1 MTRTELSAAEAAADL
16 GPEGARKWIS
26 DLTDAQCLEIDYDW
40 PFWRR
45 PDQAPPA
52 GNWRVW
58 LVMAGRGFGKT
69 RSGAE
74 WVRAIAE
81 ADGAARIAL
90 VGASIDEARRIM
102 VEGESGLLNI
112 SHPDRRPLF
121 EPSLK
126 RVRWESG
133 AVAHLYSA
141 AEPEGLRG
149 PEHSHAWADEVGKWP
164 NAVDAWDML
173 AMTMRLGP
181 DPRIAATTTPRP
193 VPLIRR
199 LLKEDGVALSRGR
212 MAANRANLADSFRIA
227 MRSVYGGTRL
237 GRQEL
242 RGELIEDLEGALW
255 TRAMIEGARVRL
267 APEMVRTV
275 IGVDP
280 PASVGGDACGI
291 VVAGRCAAG
300 KAWVLAD
307 ETVTGASPE
316 GWASAVASAS
326 ARWGADRIVAERN
339 NGGDMVESVLRA
351 ADAALPLT
359 LVHAAR
365 GKVARAEPVAALYEK
380 GRVAHVGAFPA
391 LEDEL
396 CGLLVGG
403 GYEAARAGGAGRSP
417 DRADAL
423 VWAMTALMLGE
434 RGDGPR
440 VRVL

>member
-1 MTRTELSAAEAAADL
+1 MGNERSEAERVAGLEEQPLQDWFASLSDGRL
-16 GPEGARKWIS
+16 
-26 DLTDAQCLEIDYDW
+26 LEIEHDW
-40 PFWRR
+40 SFWRR
-45 PDQAPPA
+45 PDQAAPA
-52 GNWRVW
+52 GIWRVW
-58 LVMAGRGFGKT
+58 LLMAGRGFGKT

-74 WVRAIAE
+74 WVRAVAE
-81 ADGAARIAL
+81 TDGSARIAL

-126 RVRWESG
+126 RLRWANG

-141 AEPEGLRG
+141 SEPEGLRG

-164 NAVDAWDML
+164 NAADAWDML
-173 AMTMRLGP
+173 AMTMRLGS
-181 DPRIAATTTPRP
+181 DPRIAATTTPRA

-199 LLKEDGVALSRGR
+199 LLKEEGVALTRGR
-212 MAANRANLADSFRIA
+212 MTDNVANLADSFRIA
-227 MRSVYGGTRL
+227 MRTVYAGTRL

-242 RGELIEDLEGALW
+242 DGELIEDLDGALW
-255 TRAMIEGARVRL
+255 TRGMIEGARERH
-267 APEMVRTV
+267 APALLRTV

-280 PASVGGDACGI
+280 PASAAGDACGI
-291 VVAGRCAAG
+291 IVVGRCAAG

-316 GWASAVASAS
+316 SWARAVASAA
-326 ARWGADRIVAERN
+326 ARWRADRIVAERN

-351 ADAALPLT
+351 ADAALPLA

-403 GYEAARAGGAGRSP
+403 GYEAPRSGGAGRSP